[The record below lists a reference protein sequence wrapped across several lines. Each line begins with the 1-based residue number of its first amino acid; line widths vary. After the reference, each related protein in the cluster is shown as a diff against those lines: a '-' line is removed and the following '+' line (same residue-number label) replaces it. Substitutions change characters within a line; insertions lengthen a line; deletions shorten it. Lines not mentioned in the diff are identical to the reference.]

1 MTAEIA
7 ILNRT
12 AVALAADSIVT
23 LSSSGGSRTYD
34 SAEKIF
40 ELSRHQP
47 IGLMIYNNAE
57 FMNAPLEVVARRF
70 REDLTTGEFKALVQ
84 VWETFEKFLLNKF
97 PRELEDECTHLESLL
112 DSEFVKLRTEQFN
125 EMIRQLRLQ
134 EESDEKPDPNQFYK
148 DIVKRRRVELRKSR
162 IPKFLTGKTQA
173 EFTKRYGSRVKKVA
187 IMAFDK
193 PSTSLI
199 RELNGLAFDL
209 VRSSTLSQAFTGFV
223 IAGFGTEEIFPSLFH
238 VRYDGI
244 YFDELRLIGEKEIT
258 DIDRRGDKAELK
270 AFAQTDMPE
279 RFIDG
284 IDRQFESSLG
294 KLVDNM
300 VADMTQQLAPSS
312 DQAMTQKIRDTASQ
326 QIREGINRL
335 KSDSRTELSSVV
347 AHLSKKELAEFAYSL
362 VELTSRKRRYSSQQE
377 TVGGPIDVAI
387 LTQNEGFVWVKRKH
401 YFDVSLNP
409 SYRKRNGL

>member
-23 LSSSGGSRTYD
+23 ISGPGSSKTYD

-40 ELSRHQP
+40 ELSHYQP

-57 FMNAPLEVVARRF
+57 FMNAPLEIIARRF
-70 REDLTTGEFKALVQ
+70 RETLTSGQFAALVQ
-84 VWETFEKFLLNKF
+84 VWPVFETFLLAF

-112 DSEFVKLRTEQFN
+112 DVEFSQMREAQFN
-125 EMIRQLRLQ
+125 EMVKQLSFPKGKGTKQ
-134 EESDEKPDPNQFYK
+134 EPDAFFLDLAK
-148 DIVKRRRVELRKSR
+148 KRRIELRRTR
-162 IPKFLTGKTQA
+162 IDKFLESTSEANFAG
-173 EFTKRYGSRVKKVA
+173 RYGDCVEEVA
-187 IMAFDK
+187 KLAFDK
-193 PSTSLI
+193 LSDALLK
-199 RELNGLAFDL
+199 ELQGFAFDL
-209 VRSSTLSQAFTGFV
+209 VRSSTLSDAHTGFV
-223 IAGFGTEEIFPSLFH
+223 IAGLGHNDIFPSLNH
-238 VRYDGI
+238 IKCDGI
-244 YFDELRLIGEKEIT
+244 YFGELRVVGEREVT
-258 DIDRRGDKAELK
+258 DIDRRGLKAELR

-284 IDRQFESSLG
+284 IDSEFEQSLE

-300 VADMTQQLAPSS
+300 TSDLVTQLSGSADITL
-312 DQAMTQKIRDTASQ
+312 TEKIRETANQS
-326 QIREGINRL
+326 IRNGIGRL
-335 KSDSRTELSSVV
+335 KNLSRKELSSVV
-347 AHLSKKELAEFAYSL
+347 AHLSKKELGEFAYSL

-387 LTQNEGFVWVKRKH
+387 LTRNEGFVWVRRKH

-409 SYRKRNGL
+409 GFQKRNGK